1 MIVKLIQQRK
11 KEANVITLKK
21 LYKVL
26 LMFVFSYFNIKNY
39 TNITNFNF
47 FIG

>member
-11 KEANVITLKK
+11 KEANVIILKK

-26 LMFVFSYFNIKNY
+26 LMFVFSCFNIKNY